1 MRILTDDEYYFEA
14 EPKLRQVFLNEN
26 PKLPQFG
33 SNAEEVKLLY
43 EYFPPNI
50 EVVNALVSTASHMG
64 DSSLYLSIVNVVDF
78 NSSMIKHWWI
88 PFEEIS
94 TYLSIDTNTFGL
106 SYQLESVIFSP
117 QGKWALMSSFER
129 YAILAG
135 TQDFI
140 QNFSEHFPDID
151 RQILGYLKIFRECIN
166 KDGIEKANIAW
177 LGNFLKSVYT
187 IEEAKEILE
196 ISELEKYVN
205 LAPR

>member
-1 MRILTDDEYYFEA
+1 VRILTDDEYYSEA

-26 PKLPQFG
+26 PKLLQFG

-43 EYFPPNI
+43 EYFPPNV

-78 NSSMIKHWWI
+78 NSSMTKHWWI

-187 IEEAKEILE
+187 IEEAKEILK
-196 ISELEKYVN
+196 ISELGKYVN
-205 LAPR
+205 LAP

>member
-1 MRILTDDEYYFEA
+1 VRILTDDEYYSEA
-14 EPKLRQVFLNEN
+14 ESKLRQVFLNEN
-26 PKLPQFG
+26 PMLPQFG

-43 EYFPPNI
+43 EYFPPNV
-50 EVVNALVSTASHMG
+50 EVINALISTASHMG
-64 DSSLYLSIVNVVDF
+64 DSSLYLSIVNVVTF
-78 NSSMIKHWWI
+78 NSSMTKHWWI

-135 TQDFI
+135 TQNFI

-151 RQILGYLKIFRECIN
+151 GQIFGYLKIFRECIN
-166 KDGIEKANIAW
+166 KDGIERVNIAW
-177 LGNFLKSVYT
+177 LSDFLKSIYT
-187 IEEAKEILE
+187 IEKAKEILK

-205 LAPR
+205 LVP

>member
-1 MRILTDDEYYFEA
+1 MRILTDDEYYSEA
-14 EPKLRQVFLNEN
+14 ESKLRQVFLNEN
-26 PKLPQFG
+26 PMLPQFG

-43 EYFPPNI
+43 EYFPPNV
-50 EVVNALVSTASHMG
+50 EVINALISTASHMG
-64 DSSLYLSIVNVVDF
+64 DSSLYLSIVNVVTF
-78 NSSMIKHWWI
+78 NSSMTKHWWI

-135 TQDFI
+135 TQNFI

-151 RQILGYLKIFRECIN
+151 GQIFGYLKIFRECIN
-166 KDGIEKANIAW
+166 KDGIERVNIAY
-177 LGNFLKSVYT
+177 LSDFLKSIYT
-187 IEEAKEILE
+187 IEKAKEILK

-205 LAPR
+205 LVP

>member
-1 MRILTDDEYYFEA
+1 MRILTDDEYYSEA
-14 EPKLRQVFLNEN
+14 ESKLRQVFLNEN
-26 PKLPQFG
+26 PMLPQFG

-43 EYFPPNI
+43 EYFPPNV
-50 EVVNALVSTASHMG
+50 EVINALISTASHMG
-64 DSSLYLSIVNVVDF
+64 DSSLYLSIVNVVTF
-78 NSSMIKHWWI
+78 NSSMTKHWWI

-135 TQDFI
+135 TQNFI

-151 RQILGYLKIFRECIN
+151 GQIFGYLKIFRECIN
-166 KDGIEKANIAW
+166 KDGIERVNIAW
-177 LGNFLKSVYT
+177 LSDFLKSIYT
-187 IEEAKEILE
+187 IEKAKEILK

-205 LAPR
+205 LVP

>member
-1 MRILTDDEYYFEA
+1 MRILTNNEYYSEA

-43 EYFPPNI
+43 EYFPPDV
-50 EVVNALVSTASHMG
+50 EVVNALISTASYMG

-78 NSSMIKHWWI
+78 NSSMTKHWWI

-94 TYLSIDTNTFGL
+94 TYLSIDTSTFGL
-106 SYQLESVIFSP
+106 SYQLESIIFSP
-117 QGKWALMSSFER
+117 QGQWALMSSFER

-135 TQDFI
+135 TQNFI
-140 QNFSEHFPDID
+140 QNFSEHFSNID
-151 RQILGYLKIFRECIN
+151 RQIFDYLKIFRECVN
-166 KDGIEKANIAW
+166 KDGIEKVNIAW
-177 LGNFLKSVYT
+177 LGDFLKSIYG
-187 IEEAKEILE
+187 IEKAEEILK

-205 LAPR
+205 LIP

>member
-1 MRILTDDEYYFEA
+1 MRILTDDEYYSEA

-43 EYFPPNI
+43 EYFPPNV

-78 NSSMIKHWWI
+78 NSSMTKHWWI

-140 QNFSEHFPDID
+140 QNFSEHFSDID

-187 IEEAKEILE
+187 IEEAKEILK

>member
-1 MRILTDDEYYFEA
+1 VRILTDDEYYSEA
-14 EPKLRQVFLNEN
+14 ESKLRQVFLNEN
-26 PKLPQFG
+26 PMLPQFG

-43 EYFPPNI
+43 EYFPPNV
-50 EVVNALVSTASHMG
+50 EVINALISTASHMG
-64 DSSLYLSIVNVVDF
+64 DSSLYLSIVNVVTF
-78 NSSMIKHWWI
+78 NSSMTKHWWI

-135 TQDFI
+135 TQNFI

-151 RQILGYLKIFRECIN
+151 GQIFGYLKIFRECIN
-166 KDGIEKANIAW
+166 KDGIERVNIAY
-177 LGNFLKSVYT
+177 LSDFLKSIYT
-187 IEEAKEILE
+187 IEKAKEILK

-205 LAPR
+205 LVP

>member
-1 MRILTDDEYYFEA
+1 VRILTDNEYYSEA
-14 EPKLRQVFLNEN
+14 ESKLRQVFLNEN
-26 PKLPQFG
+26 PKLPKFG

-43 EYFPPNI
+43 EYFPPDV
-50 EVVNALVSTASHMG
+50 EVVNALISTASRMG
-64 DSSLYLSIVNVVDF
+64 DSSLYLSIVNVIDF

-135 TQDFI
+135 TQNFI
-140 QNFSEHFPDID
+140 QNFSEHFSDID
-151 RQILGYLKIFRECIN
+151 RQIFGYLKIFRECIN
-166 KDGIEKANIAW
+166 KDGIEKVNIAW
-177 LGNFLKSVYT
+177 LGDFFKSIYT
-187 IEEAKEILE
+187 IEKAKEILK

-205 LAPR
+205 LTP

>member
-1 MRILTDDEYYFEA
+1 MRILTDNEYYSEA
-14 EPKLRQVFLNEN
+14 ESKLRQVFLNEN
-26 PKLPQFG
+26 PKLPKFG

-43 EYFPPNI
+43 EYFPPDV
-50 EVVNALVSTASHMG
+50 EVVNALISTASRMG
-64 DSSLYLSIVNVVDF
+64 DSSLYLSIVNVIDF

-135 TQDFI
+135 TQNFI
-140 QNFSEHFPDID
+140 QNFSEHFSDID
-151 RQILGYLKIFRECIN
+151 RQIFGYLKIFRECIN
-166 KDGIEKANIAW
+166 KDGIEKVNIAW
-177 LGNFLKSVYT
+177 LGDFFKSIYT
-187 IEEAKEILE
+187 IEKAKEILK

-205 LAPR
+205 LTP